1 MSTLNNFWNALLN
14 ELQNGLFY
22 FNGPLDL
29 IVAIFDIAVTT
40 FLIYFVLKLIS
51 ETQAWQLLKGIV
63 AVVIFVIIGGFL
75 GLKTINYVLINFA
88 SVFAIALIIIFQPE
102 MRRALETV
110 GRKSS
115 NIFSASGD
123 RVSSESDVR
132 QVVESIVVACAE
144 MAKTKTGALIIIE
157 RETKLGDL
165 IESGAVVIDADLTST
180 MLRQIFYVNSPMHD
194 GAVIIRGGRIY
205 ATRVHV
211 PLSESYHLKRELGT
225 RHRAAIGA
233 SEIGDAISV
242 VVSEER
248 GTISISIHGRLYTLD
263 DADSL
268 RAILIRLLSTN
279 NQDSSNLPNQLRKI
293 LRIDK
298 TEKSAKAQLDTE
310 KGDDTFDDIEELKM
324 IEEHGS
330 KHISGLEVTDKPH
343 RRKLGIFSISLAT
356 ALALWLFVRIT
367 TNPVVQKTFTVPIQT
382 IGIENLYERQL
393 DFYMG
398 ENSVRVSIK
407 GRQEML
413 NSLQPKQIDASVNF
427 NSINQAGTYNLETK
441 VEIEG
446 ISSYAYTAFR
456 EPTHVSVIIN
466 QVGKTETTEDD
477 KTGGTTFST
486 TATGSN
492 EGNSEQAQNNQNEDN
507 NK

>member
-1 MSTLNNFWNALLN
+1 M
-14 ELQNGLFY
+14 
-22 FNGPLDL
+22 
-29 IVAIFDIAVTT
+29 
-40 FLIYFVLKLIS
+40 
-51 ETQAWQLLKGIV
+51 
-63 AVVIFVIIGGFL
+63 
-75 GLKTINYVLINFA
+75 
-88 SVFAIALIIIFQPE
+88 
-102 MRRALETV
+102 
-110 GRKSS
+110 
-115 NIFSASGD
+115 
-123 RVSSESDVR
+123 
-132 QVVESIVVACAE
+132 
-144 MAKTKTGALIIIE
+144 
-157 RETKLGDL
+157 GDL

-225 RHRAAIGA
+225 RHRAALGA

-268 RAILIRLLSTN
+268 RAILNRLLNPN

-298 TEKSAKAQLDTE
+298 TEKSAKAQLDVE
-310 KGDDTFDDIEELKM
+310 EGDNTFDDIEELKM

-343 RRKLGIFSISLAT
+343 RRKLGIFSISLVV
-356 ALALWLFVRIT
+356 ALGLWLYVRIT

-382 IGIENLYERQL
+382 VGIENLYERQL

-398 ENSVRVSIK
+398 ETSVRVSIK

-413 NSLQPKQIDASVNF
+413 NALQPKQIDASVNF
-427 NSINQAGTYNLETK
+427 GSIEQSGTYNLETK

-446 ISSYAYTAFR
+446 ISNYAYTAFR

-466 QVGKTETTEDD
+466 QVGKAEIGEDD

-486 TATGSN
+486 TTPGSN
-492 EGNSEQAQNNQNEDN
+492 SDSSEQTTSKQNEDD